1 MKGSGIMNYADLR
14 KYDASNWEG
23 IQTTLFVSGCTH
35 NCEGCFNKEQ
45 QNFNYGKPFTKE
57 VEDLLIA
64 YAKDTHVDGVCI
76 LGGEPLQQDLDVIFN
91 LVKRIK
97 AEVDKP
103 IHMWS
108 GYTWEEILQDDKKVN
123 ILLWIDT
130 LVDGRFDI
138 NQRDLRLKHK
148 GSYNQ
153 REINV
158 QESLREGRVIIWN

>member
-1 MKGSGIMNYADLR
+1 M
-14 KYDASNWEG
+14 
-23 IQTTLFVSGCTH
+23 
-35 NCEGCFNKEQ
+35 
-45 QNFNYGKPFTKE
+45 
-57 VEDLLIA
+57 
-64 YAKDTHVDGVCI
+64 
-76 LGGEPLQQDLDVIFN
+76 FN

-108 GYTWEEILQDDKKVN
+108 GYTWEEILQDDKKAG

-138 NQRDLRLKHK
+138 KQRDLRLKHR

-158 QESLREGRVIIWN
+158 QESLKEGRVIIWN

>member
-1 MKGSGIMNYADLR
+1 MNYADLR
-14 KYDASNWEG
+14 KYDASNWSG
-23 IQTTLFVSGCTH
+23 INTTLFVSGCTH

-64 YAKDTHVDGVCI
+64 YAKDEFVDGVCI

-108 GYTWEEILQDDKKVN
+108 GYTWEEILQDDKKVDV
-123 ILLWIDT
+123 LLWIDT
-130 LVDGRFDI
+130 LVDGRFMLDQI
-138 NQRDLRLKHK
+138 DLSLAHK
-148 GSYNQ
+148 GSHNQ
-153 REINV
+153 REIDV
-158 QESLREGRVIIWN
+158 RVSLKLGRVCEIC

>member
-1 MKGSGIMNYADLR
+1 MNYADLR

-64 YAKDTHVDGVCI
+64 YAKDEFVDGVCI

-108 GYTWEEILQDDKKVN
+108 GYTWEEILQDDKKVDV
-123 ILLWIDT
+123 IMWIDT
-130 LVDGRFDI
+130 LVDGRFMLD
-138 NQRDLRLKHK
+138 QRDLSLAHK
-148 GSYNQ
+148 GSHNQ
-153 REINV
+153 REIDV
-158 QESLREGRVIIWN
+158 QVSLKLGRVCEIC